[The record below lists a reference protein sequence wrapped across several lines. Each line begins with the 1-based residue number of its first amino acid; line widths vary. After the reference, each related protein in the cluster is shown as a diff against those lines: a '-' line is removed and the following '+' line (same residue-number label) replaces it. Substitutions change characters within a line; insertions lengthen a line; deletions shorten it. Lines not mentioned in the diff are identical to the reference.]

1 MTTTGSALAVTVEDV
16 RAAAIAIAGQVVHT
30 PTLRSRTLSAITG
43 VELWVKFE
51 NLQFTSSFKDR
62 GSLNRLLQLTPDERR
77 RGVIA
82 MSAGN
87 HAQGLAY
94 HATRLGIPSTIVM
107 PKLTPNTKV
116 AGTEA
121 LGAKVVLHGKDIAE
135 AMVLARS
142 MAEEQGLVWVP
153 PYDDPAIIAGQGT
166 VALEMLA
173 DVPELDTLVVPVGGG
188 GLIAGMAIAAKGL
201 RPDVHVVGVESER
214 YPSMANA
221 MDHAGRPV
229 GGTTVAEGIAVPV
242 AGGLTVPVVEALVD
256 EVIVV
261 TEDLIEQAINLFL
274 EIEKTVAEGAGATTL
289 AAVLARP
296 EHFAGR
302 KVGLVLSGGNID
314 ARVLANVILR
324 GLVRSGRL
332 SRISVD
338 ITDSPG
344 SLAGVTRIVGEQAGN
359 IVEGGHQ
366 RLFSDLG
373 IKDAVLEL
381 AIETRDRMH
390 TARIVYALEQEGY
403 RVERGVHP

>member
-1 MTTTGSALAVTVEDV
+1 MTTTSELAVSYDDV
-16 RAAAIAIAGQVVHT
+16 LAARAAIAGHVVHT
-30 PTLRSRTLSAITG
+30 PTMRSQTLSAIAG

-62 GSLNRLLQLTPDERR
+62 GALNRLLQLTGDERR

-87 HAQGLAY
+87 HAQGLAH

-107 PKLTPNTKV
+107 PSGTPNTKV
-116 AGTEA
+116 ANTEA
-121 LGAKVVLHGKDIAE
+121 LGAHVVLHGETIAE
-135 AMVLARS
+135 SMVLARS
-142 MAEEQGLVWVP
+142 MAAEQGLVWVP

-166 VALEMLA
+166 VALELLEDA
-173 DVPELDTLVVPVGGG
+173 PEVDTIVVPVGGG
-188 GLIAGMAIAAKGL
+188 GLIAGMAVAAHAV
-201 RPDVHVVGVESER
+201 RPDVRLVGVESER

-221 MDHAGRPV
+221 VAHTGLPV

-242 AGGLTVPVVEALVD
+242 AGSLTTPIVAALVSD
-256 EVIVV
+256 LLVV
-261 TEDLIEQAINLFL
+261 TETQIEHAINLFL
-274 EIEKTVAEGAGATTL
+274 DIEKTVAEGAGAAPL
-289 AAVLARP
+289 AAVLSEP
-296 EHFAGR
+296 ERFAGR
-302 KVGLVLSGGNID
+302 KVALVLSGGNID

-344 SLAGVTRIVGEQAGN
+344 SLAGVTRIVGEEAGN
-359 IVEGGHQ
+359 IVEVAHQ
-366 RLFSDLG
+366 RLFSDIG

-381 AIETRDRMH
+381 AIETRDRQH
-390 TARIVYALEQEGY
+390 IEHIVRALEAGGY
-403 RVERGVHP
+403 HVTRGVHP